1 MRRTLLSNMF
11 SEGND
16 HSDLFWLHQYM
27 FKQPSL
33 KNNNDRNIANKFVFF
48 VFAETEIKIT
58 FIDNFKNYEFKLI
71 N

>member
-1 MRRTLLSNMF
+1 MTIATSFDYNR
-11 SEGND
+11 
-16 HSDLFWLHQYM
+16 YM
-27 FKQPSL
+27 FKQSSL

-48 VFAETEIKIT
+48 GFPETEIEIT